1 MAEAK
6 NNYANIEK
14 INTLLGADGIGAL
27 LKNVQG
33 TEKKVNEILRKI
45 SDLENEARRRVQE
58 EAALEEAAAQTAE
71 PVSDTAP
78 AAAAPQAEEIPA
90 QPPVQEDKKAETK
103 KKDAKKAE
111 DSVAKA
117 SETPEKEEHVSEK
130 KSAPEA
136 AKTEEPAVAPSVTEK
151 KAEEEAPAQPAEA
164 AGPVPARPA
173 PEIVTQRKNGVEEK
187 IIRTQYADRRER
199 AAARATYINT
209 SLNER
214 KSDRSHVVL

>member
-103 KKDAKKAE
+103 K
-111 DSVAKA
+111 
-117 SETPEKEEHVSEK
+117 TPLQRLPKRRKK
-130 KSAPEA
+130 KSTFP
-136 AKTEEPAVAPSVTEK
+136 
-151 KAEEEAPAQPAEA
+151 
-164 AGPVPARPA
+164 
-173 PEIVTQRKNGVEEK
+173 RKNLLPK
-187 IIRTQYADRRER
+187 RRR
-199 AAARATYINT
+199 
-209 SLNER
+209 R
-214 KSDRSHVVL
+214 KSRPLPLP